1 MSKATLTRLVTLPI
15 DLEEPRLPRAATA
28 PRGPRGAGV
37 RQLRRGPR
45 TGATLPDD
53 RLPTGGD
60 GGARAVPGV
69 RHRLEDQT
77 GTADRDGCDMSP
89 SAAPRCS
96 PGWGGVAHNLHTRP
110 PVATSIVR
118 KLCATPPHPGLQRG
132 AAEGL
137 MSHPSRSA
145 VPV

>member
-1 MSKATLTRLVTLPI
+1 MSKATVTRLVTLPI
-15 DLEEPRLPRAATA
+15 DWKSHDSPELQPLLADRGELVCDSCGEILER
-28 PRGPRGAGV
+28 
-37 RQLRRGPR
+37 
-45 TGATLPDD
+45 GATLPDD

-96 PGWGGVAHNLHTRP
+96 PGWGGVAHNLRTID
-110 PVATSIVR
+110 VATGGRV
-118 KLCATPPHPGLQRG
+118 C
-132 AAEGL
+132 
-137 MSHPSRSA
+137 
-145 VPV
+145 